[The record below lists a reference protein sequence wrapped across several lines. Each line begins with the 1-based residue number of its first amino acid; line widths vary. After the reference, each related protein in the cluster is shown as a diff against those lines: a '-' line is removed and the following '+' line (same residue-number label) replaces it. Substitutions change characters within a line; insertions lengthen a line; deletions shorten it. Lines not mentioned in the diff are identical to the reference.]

1 MNKIKVFVK
10 SVWESIKGHPF
21 SIGAFL
27 LGSLCIAIKPGS
39 DYVVACSN
47 FFFVIT
53 SALLMV
59 EALYEYW
66 EVKLEGKFLTVMKRR
81 GVYGLA
87 VAVSMVFSAYVAYES
102 TFESDYET
110 RFLGFY
116 LIFTCCAVFYLF
128 YKLNEMQFELYCVRF
143 FGGVM
148 KTLLVCIIMVIG
160 VTFIIY
166 AFEELIFSFGSYDV
180 FTRIQAVLMGVV
192 YFPCFVSEVS
202 KVKGSVTKFSKVI
215 INYVFTA
222 LLSIAF
228 LIVYI
233 YIIKIVV
240 TMTIPS
246 NEVFTILSMLFCGG
260 ICIWTMA
267 QGICEDKMKKIF
279 TYYPFAFVPFIILQ
293 IISLNMRVSAYGYTS
308 QRYFGLALIVFE
320 IVYFAIYAY
329 SVFAKKNIMWV
340 LVVQVIAFGFFTLA
354 APITNFEAVII
365 ASQKGKIE
373 KFLADASDKNAK
385 QAHDAYDVIEEECGK
400 LGKKYLA
407 SIDDKMTEEQDAL
420 IKNNSNKDVRENIV
434 ARASFD
440 RDVINVEGHNNLY
453 IFGDA
458 FEDYYIEEYYI
469 EESGENPEI
478 KYEDLDEY
486 HIHISDSYEETVD
499 LRQYIM
505 DLVQFNGSEEC
516 DRYIEEHPLETPS
529 GAIIYFNKVYVD
541 GYGGEN
547 YSEDNKEDMVFY
559 SIELSGFVLK

>member
-1 MNKIKVFVK
+1 M
-10 SVWESIKGHPF
+10 
-21 SIGAFL
+21 L
-27 LGSLCIAIKPGS
+27 
-39 DYVVACSN
+39 
-47 FFFVIT
+47 
-53 SALLMV
+53 
-59 EALYEYW
+59 
-66 EVKLEGKFLTVMKRR
+66 KRR

-87 VAVSMVFSAYVAYES
+87 VAVSAVFSAYEAYES
-102 TFESDYET
+102 TFKSYYCI

-116 LIFTCCAVFYLF
+116 MIFTCCVAFYLF

-166 AFEELIFSFGSYDV
+166 AFEELIFSFGGYDV
-180 FTRIQAVLMGVV
+180 FSRVQAVLMGLV
-192 YFPCFVSEVS
+192 YFPCFVSEIS
-202 KVKGSVTKFSKVI
+202 KVKGIVTKFAKVI

-340 LVVQVIAFGFFTLA
+340 LVVQVVVFAFFTLA

-365 ASQKGKIE
+365 ASQKVKIE
-373 KFLADASDKNAK
+373 KFLADSSGENAV

-407 SIDDKMTEEQDAL
+407 SIDEKMTEEQDAMF
-420 IKNNSNKDVRENIV
+420 KNCSIEGVRENIV
-434 ARASFD
+434 ARASVD
-440 RDVINVEGHNNLY
+440 RGVVNVEGYKSLY
-453 IFGDA
+453 VFDDN
-458 FEDYYIEEYYI
+458 FSDYYFIEG
-469 EESGENPEI
+469 SDNTEI
-478 KYEDLDEY
+478 KYEDLAEY
-486 HIHISDSYEETVD
+486 QIRISDSYVETVD
-499 LRQYIM
+499 IRQYIM

-516 DRYIEEHPLETPS
+516 DKYIEEHPLETPS
-529 GAIIYFNKVYVD
+529 GAVIYFNKVYVD

-559 SIELSGFVLK
+559 SIELSGFVLQ

>member
-1 MNKIKVFVK
+1 MNKIKAFVK

-27 LGSLCIAIKPGS
+27 LGALCIAIKPGN
-39 DYVVACSN
+39 DYVVACSE

-66 EVKLEGKFLTVMKRR
+66 EVKLEGKFLTMLKRR

-87 VAVSMVFSAYVAYES
+87 VAVSAVFSAYEAYES
-102 TFESDYET
+102 TFKSYYCI

-116 LIFTCCAVFYLF
+116 MIFTCCVAFYLF

-166 AFEELIFSFGSYDV
+166 AFEELIFSFGGYDV
-180 FTRIQAVLMGVV
+180 FSRVQAVLMGLV
-192 YFPCFVSEVS
+192 YFPCFVSEIS
-202 KVKGSVTKFSKVI
+202 KVKGIVTKFAKVI

-340 LVVQVIAFGFFTLA
+340 LVVQVVVFAFFTLA
-354 APITNFEAVII
+354 APITNIEAVII
-365 ASQKGKIE
+365 ASQKVKIE
-373 KFLADASDKNAK
+373 KFLADSSGENAV

-407 SIDDKMTEEQDAL
+407 SIDEKMTEEQDAMF
-420 IKNNSNKDVRENIV
+420 KNCSIEGVRENIV
-434 ARASFD
+434 ARASVD
-440 RDVINVEGHNNLY
+440 RDVVNVEGYKSLY
-453 IFGDA
+453 VFDDN
-458 FEDYYIEEYYI
+458 FSDYYFIEG
-469 EESGENPEI
+469 SDNTEI
-478 KYEDLDEY
+478 KYEDLAEY
-486 HIHISDSYEETVD
+486 QIRISDSYVETVD
-499 LRQYIM
+499 IRQYIM

-516 DRYIEEHPLETPS
+516 DKYIEEHPLETPS
-529 GAIIYFNKVYVD
+529 GAVIYFNKVYVD

-559 SIELSGFVLK
+559 SIELSGFVLQ

>member
-1 MNKIKVFVK
+1 MNKIKAFVK

-27 LGSLCIAIKPGS
+27 LGALCIAIKPGN
-39 DYVVACSN
+39 DYVVACSE

-66 EVKLEGKFLTVMKRR
+66 EVKLEGKFLTMLKRR

-87 VAVSMVFSAYVAYES
+87 VAVSAVFSAYEAYES
-102 TFESDYET
+102 TIKAYYCI

-116 LIFTCCAVFYLF
+116 MIFTCCVAFYLF

-166 AFEELIFSFGSYDV
+166 AFEELIFSFGGYDV
-180 FTRIQAVLMGVV
+180 FSRVQAVLMGLV
-192 YFPCFVSEVS
+192 YFPCFVSEIS
-202 KVKGSVTKFSKVI
+202 KVKGIVTKFAKVI

-340 LVVQVIAFGFFTLA
+340 LVVQVVVFAFFTLA

-365 ASQKGKIE
+365 ASQKVKIE
-373 KFLADASDKNAK
+373 KFLADSSGENAV

-407 SIDDKMTEEQDAL
+407 SIDEKMTEEQDAMF
-420 IKNNSNKDVRENIV
+420 KNCSIEGVRENIV
-434 ARASFD
+434 ARASVD
-440 RDVINVEGHNNLY
+440 RDVVNVEGYKSLY
-453 IFGDA
+453 VFDDN
-458 FEDYYIEEYYI
+458 FSDYYFIEG
-469 EESGENPEI
+469 SDNTEI
-478 KYEDLDEY
+478 KYEDLAEY
-486 HIHISDSYEETVD
+486 QIRISDSYVETVD
-499 LRQYIM
+499 IRQYIM

-516 DRYIEEHPLETPS
+516 DKYIEEHPLETPS
-529 GAIIYFNKVYVD
+529 GAVIYFNKVYVD

-559 SIELSGFVLK
+559 SIELSGFVLQ

>member
-1 MNKIKVFVK
+1 MNKIKAFVK

-27 LGSLCIAIKPGS
+27 LGSLCIAIKPGN
-39 DYVVACSN
+39 DYVVACSE

-66 EVKLEGKFLTVMKRR
+66 EVKLEGKFLTMLKRR

-87 VAVSMVFSAYVAYES
+87 VAVSAVFSAYEAYES
-102 TFESDYET
+102 TFKSYYCI

-116 LIFTCCAVFYLF
+116 MIFTCCVAFYLF

-166 AFEELIFSFGSYDV
+166 AFEELIFSFGGYDV
-180 FTRIQAVLMGVV
+180 FSRVQAVLMGLV
-192 YFPCFVSEVS
+192 YFPCFVSEIS
-202 KVKGSVTKFSKVI
+202 KVKGIVTKFAKVI

-340 LVVQVIAFGFFTLA
+340 LVVQVVVFAFFTLA

-365 ASQKGKIE
+365 ASQKVKIE
-373 KFLADASDKNAK
+373 KFLADSSGENAV

-407 SIDDKMTEEQDAL
+407 SIDEKMTEEQDAMF
-420 IKNNSNKDVRENIV
+420 KNCSIEGVRENIV
-434 ARASFD
+434 ARASVD
-440 RDVINVEGHNNLY
+440 RGVVNVEGYKSLY
-453 IFGDA
+453 VFDDN
-458 FEDYYIEEYYI
+458 FSDYYFIEG
-469 EESGENPEI
+469 SDNTEI
-478 KYEDLDEY
+478 KYEDLAEY
-486 HIHISDSYEETVD
+486 QIRISDSYVETVD
-499 LRQYIM
+499 IRQYIM

-516 DRYIEEHPLETPS
+516 DKYIEEHPLETPS
-529 GAIIYFNKVYVD
+529 GAVIYFNKVYVD

-559 SIELSGFVLK
+559 SIELSGFVLQ